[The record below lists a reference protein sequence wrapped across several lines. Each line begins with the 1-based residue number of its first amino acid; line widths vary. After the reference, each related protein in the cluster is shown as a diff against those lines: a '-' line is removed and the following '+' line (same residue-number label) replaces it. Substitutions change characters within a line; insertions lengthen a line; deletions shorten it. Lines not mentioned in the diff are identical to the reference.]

1 MTIFVKKKFA
11 GVKEL
16 KRIWC
21 LVSLSYVC
29 SCSAPKEIVYSQY
42 KNLEIESLGFEKST
56 VRLDLEYFNPNNFG
70 LQLRRTEL
78 DINVNGSYLGKS
90 ISDTLINIPRRDTFT
105 LPIKFDVDMKN
116 LFKNAFNTLAGNE
129 IIVKVSG
136 KLKIGKANVFMN
148 MPVNYEGKHKFS
160 VF

>member
-1 MTIFVKKKFA
+1 
-11 GVKEL
+11 
-16 KRIWC
+16 
-21 LVSLSYVC
+21 
-29 SCSAPKEIVYSQY
+29 YSQY

-56 VRLDLEYFNPNNFG
+56 VRLDLEYFNPNNFS

-148 MPVNYEGKHKFS
+148 MPVHYEGKHKFS